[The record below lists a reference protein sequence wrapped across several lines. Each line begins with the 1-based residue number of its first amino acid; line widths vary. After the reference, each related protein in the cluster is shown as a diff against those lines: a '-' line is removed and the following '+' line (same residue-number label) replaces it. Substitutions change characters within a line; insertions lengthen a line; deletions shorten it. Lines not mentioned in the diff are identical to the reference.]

1 MKIHRLDTSEYSKG
15 NVYKIAL
22 VNKEE
27 LVRMEEENNGR
38 IMLEFIEL
46 RSKMNVIRP
55 YHETIKKIKEI
66 KYCAVEEIRI
76 EAFLHRLYHST
87 LHTVTRN
94 SKSFPYL
101 DTMVKEIVIHSQRI
115 RYVGDIF
122 NIPEVPI
129 GSQIETVVLHK

>member
-55 YHETIKKIKEI
+55 YHDTIKKIKEI
-66 KYCAVEEIRI
+66 KYCAVEKLELRLSFIGYITQLYIR
-76 EAFLHRLYHST
+76 
-87 LHTVTRN
+87 
-94 SKSFPYL
+94 
-101 DTMVKEIVIHSQRI
+101 
-115 RYVGDIF
+115 
-122 NIPEVPI
+122 
-129 GSQIETVVLHK
+129 